1 MRIVRFLLS
10 TFLVIVTLAVAGVV
24 AVWYFNPFAPP
35 VTVADPAPEGR
46 RITGNGL
53 LANYYPPP
61 GEGKHA
67 GILLLGGSEGG
78 LGQGGGRMAKALQE
92 KGFAV
97 LHVSYFAAPG
107 QPAKLELV
115 PLETFDR
122 ALDWLKVQAEVDA
135 ERLAIVGGSKGAEAA
150 LIVATRHAEL
160 GAVVA
165 GMPSSVAWQGI
176 DWNFLNMIVN
186 PPNGSWSLAG
196 KPIPFLPYGQ
206 PKKFGG
212 PIADVYIA
220 GLEALAQHENAIIPI
235 EQSKAAVLLICGK
248 RDTLWPS
255 CPMADQVKA
264 RAEAKGGP
272 IVTILAY
279 DDAGHAV
286 MGLPVEKTNPNYDK
300 LDSLGGTD
308 DGNNAART
316 DGWPK
321 VLEHLGS
328 ALKGP
333 PSPRH

>member
-1 MRIVRFLLS
+1 MRIVRFLLY

-46 RITGNGL
+46 RITDNGL

-122 ALDWLKVQAEVDA
+122 ALDWLKAQAEVDA

-150 LIVATRHAEL
+150 LIVATRHADY
-160 GAVVA
+160 A
-165 GMPSSVAWQGI
+165 PSSPGCPQAAWRASIGI
-176 DWNFLNMIVN
+176 
-186 PPNGSWSLAG
+186 S
-196 KPIPFLPYGQ
+196 
-206 PKKFGG
+206 
-212 PIADVYIA
+212 
-220 GLEALAQHENAIIPI
+220 
-235 EQSKAAVLLICGK
+235 
-248 RDTLWPS
+248 
-255 CPMADQVKA
+255 
-264 RAEAKGGP
+264 
-272 IVTILAY
+272 
-279 DDAGHAV
+279 
-286 MGLPVEKTNPNYDK
+286 
-300 LDSLGGTD
+300 
-308 DGNNAART
+308 
-316 DGWPK
+316 
-321 VLEHLGS
+321 
-328 ALKGP
+328 
-333 PSPRH
+333 